1 MILFYIR
8 RNQESDWHDFFK
20 VCHIPEKQIE
30 RPLAPMEN
38 QPGNSYQLLQK
49 LLVLSQE
56 LGRVWKHSWD
66 LAAPGFL
73 CPALLILW
81 VYPVGG
87 RMYSTTGLCPLDARG
102 DLHPH
107 RDHQRMSL
115 AIIKCLLVTELPPVE
130 NCFPVPTTPSTNGSY
145 QIP

>member
-1 MILFYIR
+1 MTDMISSRSVTYLEANRTTSGSHGRPAWEFLPPITEALVNRYI
-8 RNQESDWHDFFK
+8 ESGARK
-20 VCHIPEKQIE
+20 GLEI
-30 RPLAPMEN
+30 
-38 QPGNSYQLLQK
+38 LLG
-49 LLVLSQE
+49 LICS
-56 LGRVWKHSWD
+56 RVS
-66 LAAPGFL
+66 
-73 CPALLILW
+73 PALLTLW
-81 VYPVGG
+81 AYPVGG

-130 NCFPVPTTPSTNGSY
+130 NCFSVPTTPSTNGSY